1 MRRYC
6 TIQRAGLALLAVF
19 APIALG
25 GCSPETMP
33 AEANPPRT
41 ITSKKTF
48 RIIPEPAY
56 GASAVTP
63 IQPIRLSVT
72 AGKLN
77 SIKLTNES
85 GKEVAGTLAKNKRIW
100 NATEP
105 LGFAKVYTWSGKAT
119 DDAGEQY
126 PIKGS
131 FRTVTPDRL
140 VSTRLNVVPNSVH
153 SPDVPIILTFG
164 TKVENK
170 TNVENALRVQADPET
185 AGEWAW
191 SDDDTA
197 IEWRPRKGWKPGTTV
212 KVDAKLYG
220 VQTDDGHY
228 TFEDLDISFRI
239 RQA

>member
-6 TIQRAGLALLAVF
+6 TIRQAGVALLAVV

-25 GCSPETMP
+25 GCSPDTMP

-41 ITSKKTF
+41 ITTTKTF
-48 RIIPEPAY
+48 RIIPEPDY

-77 SIKLTNES
+77 SIKLTNEG
-85 GKEVAGTLAKNKRIW
+85 GKAVEGRLAKNKRIW

-105 LGFAKVYTWSGKAT
+105 LGFGKVYTWSGEASNE
-119 DDAGEQY
+119 AGERY

-131 FRTVTPDRL
+131 FRTVTPEML
-140 VSTRLNVVPNSVH
+140 VSTRLNVAPNGVH
-153 SPDVPIILTFG
+153 SPDMPITMTFS
-164 TKVENK
+164 TKVRNK
-170 TNVENALRVQADPET
+170 TNVENALRVRADPET
-185 AGEWAW
+185 AGSWAW
-191 SDDDTA
+191 LDDDTA
-197 IEWRPRKGWKPGTTV
+197 IEWRPSKSWQPGTTV
-212 KVDAKLYG
+212 NVDAKLYG
-220 VQTDDGHY
+220 VQTADGHY
-228 TFEDLDISFRI
+228 TFDDLNVSFRI